1 MIRTATQGDLDAIAA
16 LHTEARATYYRGHL
30 PEEEYAGEA
39 EVARS
44 REGWARAV
52 DREDATVLCA
62 EADEDG
68 ALAGVAAYSVRD
80 GVMTLTQF
88 HVSPARWRE
97 GVGSALH
104 HACVA
109 DWERR
114 GVTAV
119 RLEVFEPNERARA
132 FYSVRGWVP
141 DPDTPRHGDHLV
153 LRLALPGPPRS

>member
-1 MIRTATQGDLDAIAA
+1 MIRTAKRDDLDAIVT

-52 DREDATVLCA
+52 DREDTTVLCA
-62 EADEDG
+62 EADAGG
-68 ALAGVAAYSVRD
+68 ALAGIAAHSVRD
-80 GVMTLTQF
+80 GVMNLTQF

-97 GVGSALH
+97 GIGSALH
-104 HACVA
+104 LACVA

-114 GVTAV
+114 GLTTA
-119 RLEVFEPNERARA
+119 RLEVFEHNKGARA
-132 FYSVRGWVP
+132 FYSACGWVP
-141 DPDTPRHGDHLV
+141 DPDEPRHGDHLV
-153 LRLALPGPPRS
+153 LRLALPRPPRS